1 MTNNNDNH
9 TPSGTAGTPH
19 RRSPHSECYG
29 RPVQIPLPG
38 KDFSVQDATVA
49 PAAVRQPAHAIQG
62 GA

>member
-9 TPSGTAGTPH
+9 PPSGTAGTTH
-19 RRSPHSECYG
+19 RRRPDSECYS

-38 KDFSVQDATVA
+38 KDFSIQDATAA
-49 PAAVRQPAHAIQG
+49 PDAVRRPAHAIQG

>member
-9 TPSGTAGTPH
+9 TPSGTAGTTH

-38 KDFSVQDATVA
+38 KDFSIQDATAA
-49 PAAVRQPAHAIQG
+49 PAAVRQPAHATQG

>member
-19 RRSPHSECYG
+19 RRSPDSECYG

-38 KDFSVQDATVA
+38 KDFSIQDATTA
-49 PAAVRQPAHAIQG
+49 YATARQTTPATQG
-62 GA
+62 AA

>member
-19 RRSPHSECYG
+19 RRSPHSEHYS
-29 RPVQIPLPG
+29 RPIQIRLPG
-38 KDFSVQDATVA
+38 KEFSIQDATAA
-49 PAAVRQPAHAIQG
+49 PDAVRRPAHAIQG